1 MITKILEIENERRKM
16 LLKFAQTAFS
26 GAEVEGIPIPQ
37 IDKPDGFE
45 IAIRLKKPES
55 RSIIIRPRRSLMTDT
70 DANFLQIFMD
80 GIQIARE
87 YLKNPPVREVDF
99 QGTIL
104 LSQKG
109 VEGFLKGEKADP
121 FYF

>member
-1 MITKILEIENERRKM
+1 MIEQILKIEIERRKM
-16 LLKFAQTAFS
+16 FLEFVIKAFS
-26 GAEVEGIPIPQ
+26 GAEVEEIPIPQ
-37 IDKPDGFE
+37 KDKPDGFE
-45 IAIRLKKPES
+45 IAIRLKKPDS

-80 GIQIARE
+80 GIQTARE

-104 LSQKG
+104 LSHKG
-109 VEGFLKGEKADP
+109 VEGFWKGEKGDP
-121 FYF
+121 AYS